1 MTVAQQSA
9 VAGQFFHRC
18 AAPKLPQSSA
28 LCVTD
33 MNNRYSAF
41 DVVMMTGFVLIIA
54 AMAVTIFIK
63 NTEPFE
69 ILVSLGLWIIVSFF
83 ILVLVHGTI
92 RGVPR
97 NKIKIPKGLAVLTF
111 AVSGV
116 LFFSAWLVSTT

>member
-1 MTVAQQSA
+1 M
-9 VAGQFFHRC
+9 
-18 AAPKLPQSSA
+18 LLA

-92 RGVPR
+92 RGVSR